1 MVPVV
6 KVETRVGT
14 KPVGLNHRRPGGV
27 LWPGQAPGPTFSGD
41 LWGNMPF
48 CTFRGDR
55 QLTGA
60 WQPWK
65 FCLKVWGQRCFS
77 SLCWEGSLIITSLL
91 VLLVTLGGYPF
102 GSLCVSRR
110 TDSWDHCLS
119 IWDITE
125 LSLCLPSRV
134 TIRPLEM
141 FKDIPRLQELSASWP
156 GVHTWALRAWLSEF
170 LTCPEIILLN
180 KKIVK
185 WGLKGLIF
193 LNVKKC
199 WGFLCGSC
207 VLMMRMKH
215 F

>member
-14 KPVGLNHRRPGGV
+14 KPVGLNHRRPDGV
-27 LWPGQAPGPTFSGD
+27 LWPGQAPGSTFSGD

-55 QLTGA
+55 QLTGG

-110 TDSWDHCLS
+110 TDSWDHYLS
-119 IWDITE
+119 IWDVTE
-125 LSLCLPSRV
+125 LSLCLPSQV

-156 GVHTWALRAWLSEF
+156 GVYTWALRVLLSEF
-170 LTCPEIILLN
+170 WLVQRSYYWTRKLLN
-180 KKIVK
+180 EG
-185 WGLKGLIF
+185 W
-193 LNVKKC
+193 
-199 WGFLCGSC
+199 
-207 VLMMRMKH
+207 RD
-215 F
+215 